1 MALSNEDK
9 QEIQRMIDAKE
20 AKIDEESLRKSLRKL
35 IPEMFGKSLEQL
47 RSFFISQIN

>member
-9 QEIQRMIDAKE
+9 QEIERMIKASRPE
-20 AKIDEESLRKSLRKL
+20 VDEESLRKMLRKL
-35 IPEMFGKSLEQL
+35 IPDMFGKSLQQL